1 MREVISRAVCGVAVL
16 DFLGVIELSSV
27 LVKYLTGVQS
37 GNMRER

>member
-16 DFLGVIELSSV
+16 DFLGVISSV

-37 GNMRER
+37 GDMREK